1 MQKLSFF
8 IAPLSS
14 SENSSLTSV
23 LSKENICCIARAKK
37 ALVRQR
43 KFDVADYTL
52 TALNLMCSPTKSSEL
67 TLKSIADAY
76 NKASDN
82 ESMTVKCIHKQ
93 LQQETTLETVKEL
106 CQQLLTLFKS
116 KSLNL
121 KLKENLP
128 ADLKALLKRLKVN
141 DIILIDGT
149 EIDLQYSCADNF
161 SCKSK
166 GRPREDGSLPRPGIK
181 LHVAFSIIKN
191 TFEYIEVTEAVGS
204 ERDCV
209 HPERFK
215 NCLIIADRGY
225 ISEDLEKRI
234 TDSGNLFLIRG
245 KANTAGVITE
255 CFDDNGQ
262 NITKYIGKTV
272 KAVPEQTGADLTVV
286 SKLTDH
292 KLRVVLRHNQ
302 NAKADEQRSVLRT
315 NIPREC
321 LCAKQIFMLY
331 RVRWSIELFNKAN
344 KRSNCLQSINS
355 ADKNIILTFVLLSL
369 IASLSKTYCGIKAML
384 KKNIQ
389 WISMLKLHKL
399 NTAFSKLFRSLQ
411 SLKLSSIYQIFKELF
426 DEISTHCQRTTPSN
440 RDRVLLKDLPLLVWQ
455 IVNQPNPFDQ
465 NVLRS

>member
-1 MQKLSFF
+1 NPRILH
-8 IAPLSS
+8 LLR
-14 SENSSLTSV
+14 SLHIV
-23 LSKENICCIARAKK
+23 
-37 ALVRQR
+37 
-43 KFDVADYTL
+43 
-52 TALNLMCSPTKSSEL
+52 
-67 TLKSIADAY
+67 
-76 NKASDN
+76 
-82 ESMTVKCIHKQ
+82 
-93 LQQETTLETVKEL
+93 
-106 CQQLLTLFKS
+106 
-116 KSLNL
+116 
-121 KLKENLP
+121 
-128 ADLKALLKRLKVN
+128 
-141 DIILIDGT
+141 
-149 EIDLQYSCADNF
+149 
-161 SCKSK
+161 
-166 GRPREDGSLPRPGIK
+166 
-181 LHVAFSIIKN
+181 
-191 TFEYIEVTEAVGS
+191 FEYIEVTEAVGS

-272 KAVPEQTGADLTVV
+272 KTVPEQTGADLSVV

-399 NTAFSKLFRSLQ
+399 NTAFSNLFRSLQ
-411 SLKLSSIYQIFKELF
+411 SLNLSSIYQIFKELF
-426 DEISTHCQRTTPSN
+426 DEISMHCQRTTPSN

-455 IVNQPNPFDQ
+455 IVNQPNPFDK